1 METIKLRIPTGITQI
16 VKHYEDCILNHKDKV
31 SEAMQRTASYSAF
44 LRKNEDSKREL
55 GVNHYLR
62 ITSIGKDK
70 MSGHYEAYKI
80 YQIKDIDEVN
90 HIAEDLFIYFQDRR
104 IDVVNMCNH
113 SFVVKLHEDDYQHWN
128 FYIRKYG

>member
-1 METIKLRIPTGITQI
+1 
-16 VKHYEDCILNHKDKV
+16 
-31 SEAMQRTASYSAF
+31 
-44 LRKNEDSKREL
+44 
-55 GVNHYLR
+55 
-62 ITSIGKDK
+62 
-70 MSGHYEAYKI
+70 YKI